1 MSIVR
6 RRLLSGASWNLID
19 QALSALSNTVLSIV
33 VARSATASDFG
44 AFAIAFIV
52 FGIFIAVT
60 KSVVGQPLQIR
71 FSGADMEAQS
81 GAIRQG
87 LGAALMIGVVAAV
100 AVAGTS
106 VLLPNEVRGA
116 LLALAV
122 VLPALLLQ
130 DSCRM
135 ALFAIGRPR
144 AAAALDAVW
153 AAIMVALLVLLVAA
167 EQNRV
172 EWLIIGW
179 GLGAFGSA
187 LLGLRAAAGATRSL
201 QGGPLALGAMGSR
214 SLPVRGVLP
223 GAWRNAR
230 GNPDRWAYRH
240 SRCSRRP
247 TRGAGVVGAGWHHRC
262 WHLSIRDARDCS

>member
-6 RRLLSGASWNLID
+6 RRLLSGVSWNLID

-33 VARSATASDFG
+33 VARSTTASDFG

-52 FGIFIAVT
+52 FGIFIALT
-60 KSVVGQPLQIR
+60 KSLVGQPLQIR

-100 AVAGTS
+100 AVAGPACYS
-106 VLLPNEVRGA
+106 PNEVRGA

-153 AAIMVALLVLLVAA
+153 TAIMVALLVLLVAVD
-167 EQNRV
+167 QNRV

-179 GLGAFGSA
+179 GLA
-187 LLGLRAAAGATRSL
+187 
-201 QGGPLALGAMGSR
+201 PLARLSWVCGCCGRDPQPPRRPAGSR
-214 SLPVRGVLP
+214 RNGISLATCSGSTSWGLAQCTW
-223 GAWRNAR
+223 GSCLL
-230 GNPDRWAYRH
+230 AYRD
-240 SRCSRRP
+240 SRCGRRP
-247 TRGAGVVGAGWHHRC
+247 TRGAGVVGAARHHRC
-262 WHLSIRDARDCS
+262 WHVSIRDARDRS

>member
-100 AVAGTS
+100 AVAGPACYCPTKSEGHCWRSLSYCLHFSCKTVVGWHFSRS
-106 VLLPNEVRGA
+106 VDH
-116 LLALAV
+116 
-122 VLPALLLQ
+122 VLQQP
-130 DSCRM
+130 STRY
-135 ALFAIGRPR
+135 GRPS
-144 AAAALDAVW
+144 W
-153 AAIMVALLVLLVAA
+153 
-167 EQNRV
+167 
-172 EWLIIGW
+172 W
-179 GLGAFGSA
+179 
-187 LLGLRAAAGATRSL
+187 
-201 QGGPLALGAMGSR
+201 
-214 SLPVRGVLP
+214 
-223 GAWRNAR
+223 
-230 GNPDRWAYRH
+230 
-240 SRCSRRP
+240 RCS
-247 TRGAGVVGAGWHHRC
+247 C
-262 WHLSIRDARDCS
+262 CLSLLNRIEWNG